1 MLTNGA
7 TMPLNKTSGAA
18 VEEAY
23 VASEHAASTTESD
36 QAAMVVP
43 PTALTMKPNGPGTPD
58 FLSAYTK

>member
-1 MLTNGA
+1 MNGA
-7 TMPLNKTSGAA
+7 TMPLNKTSGPAA

-23 VASEHAASTTESD
+23 VASEHAASTAESD

-58 FLSAYTK
+58 FFSAYTK